1 METIRLQ
8 AIGYAKAKR
17 AGELQVG
24 DVTVWNYGATEKLI
38 EKVKE
43 TAKTVTFKVLINGRT
58 FERRM
63 NKDRLVGI
71 NS

>member
-17 AGELQVG
+17 AEDLQVG

-63 NKDRLVGI
+63 NKNRLVGI